1 MYYSCPVHLC
11 FNYVLDVLFYF
22 IRTNY
27 GSKRL
32 KNARYFVMLT
42 ETSTAALILLCKLL
56 KKCFAYGIILVVQY
70 VGVFIFIYKYYAV
83 SVQC

>member
-11 FNYVLDVLFYF
+11 FNYVMDVLFYF

-32 KNARYFVMLT
+32 KNARYFVMFT
-42 ETSTAALILLCKLL
+42 QTSTAALILLCKLL
-56 KKCFAYGIILVVQY
+56 KKCFVYGIILVVQY

>member
-42 ETSTAALILLCKLL
+42 ETSTAAFILLCKLL
-56 KKCFAYGIILVVQY
+56 KKCFVYGIILVVQY